1 MSNRKELQRRR
12 RHARIR
18 SKIAGNAKKPRLVV
32 FRSLTHT
39 YAQLVNDEKHK
50 VLASSSD
57 LKLKVKG
64 SKLEKAKAVGA
75 EIAKKA
81 LENKIETCVFDRN
94 GYKFH
99 GRVKALA
106 DSAREAGLKF

>member
-1 MSNRKELQRRR
+1 MSNRKELQRKR

-18 SKIAGNAKKPRLVV
+18 SKIKGDAKKPRLLV
-32 FRSLTHT
+32 FRSLTHN
-39 YAQLVNDEKHK
+39 YAQLIDDESRK

-57 LKLKVKG
+57 IKLKVKG
-64 SKLEKAKAVGA
+64 SKLDRAKAVGT

-81 LENKIETCVFDRN
+81 IESKIETCVFDRN

-106 DSAREAGLKF
+106 DAAREAGLKF